1 MDIVILDGYTEN
13 PGDLDWEG
21 MASMGR
27 LTVHDR
33 TPPERIVE
41 RIGKAEIVI
50 VNKAP
55 MTRETMMAC
64 RGIRYIG
71 MLATGYNVVDVVAA
85 REFGI
90 IVSNIPTYG
99 TQAVAQFAIAML
111 LEICHHVG
119 DHADSVQKGQWTKS
133 LDFCYWNSPLIELAG
148 KTMGVIGFG
157 RIGQATARIAQ
168 ALGMS
173 VLAYDELQNPA
184 IESDAL
190 HYTSLEELLRDSD
203 VISLHCPLTPST
215 QGLIRKE
222 TLDRMK
228 NGVILL
234 NNARGALVVEA
245 DLAEALD
252 SGKVYAA
259 GLDVVSIEPIRAD
272 NPLLK
277 ARNCMITPHIS
288 WAPRESRSRLMDIAV
303 DNLRCFIAG
312 TPVNVVN

>member
-1 MDIVILDGYTEN
+1 
-13 PGDLDWEG
+13 
-21 MASMGR
+21 
-27 LTVHDR
+27 
-33 TPPERIVE
+33 
-41 RIGKAEIVI
+41 
-50 VNKAP
+50 
-55 MTRETMMAC
+55 
-64 RGIRYIG
+64 
-71 MLATGYNVVDVVAA
+71 
-85 REFGI
+85 
-90 IVSNIPTYG
+90 
-99 TQAVAQFAIAML
+99 
-111 LEICHHVG
+111 
-119 DHADSVQKGQWTKS
+119 
-133 LDFCYWNSPLIELAG
+133 
-148 KTMGVIGFG
+148 
-157 RIGQATARIAQ
+157 
-168 ALGMS
+168 MS

>member
-33 TPPERIVE
+33 TPPEQIVE

-55 MTRETMMAC
+55 ITRETMMVC

-85 REFGI
+85 RELGI

-111 LEICHHVG
+111 LEICHHIG

-133 LDFCYWNSPLIELAG
+133 PDFCYWNSPLIELAG

-173 VLAYDELQNPA
+173 VLPMTNSR
-184 IESDAL
+184 I
-190 HYTSLEELLRDSD
+190 H
-203 VISLHCPLTPST
+203 PSKAMRCII
-215 QGLIRKE
+215 LPS
-222 TLDRMK
+222 K
-228 NGVILL
+228 N
-234 NNARGALVVEA
+234 
-245 DLAEALD
+245 
-252 SGKVYAA
+252 Y
-259 GLDVVSIEPIRAD
+259 
-272 NPLLK
+272 
-277 ARNCMITPHIS
+277 
-288 WAPRESRSRLMDIAV
+288 
-303 DNLRCFIAG
+303 
-312 TPVNVVN
+312 

>member
-1 MDIVILDGYTEN
+1 
-13 PGDLDWEG
+13 
-21 MASMGR
+21 MGR

-33 TPPERIVE
+33 TPPEQIVE

-55 MTRETMMAC
+55 ITRETMMVC

-85 REFGI
+85 RELGI

-111 LEICHHVG
+111 LEICHHIG

-133 LDFCYWNSPLIELAG
+133 PDFCYWNSPLIELAG

-173 VLAYDELQNPA
+173 VLAYDELQNPS

-215 QGLIRKE
+215 QGLVRKE
-222 TLDRMK
+222 TLDCMK

-277 ARNCMITPHIS
+277 ARNCLITPHIS

-312 TPVNVVN
+312 TPVNVVNRKDGSCT